1 MLELA
6 PQCWLPPDLPQQH
19 SSVTAPADLV
29 LSVVGSA
36 VTPTGLLAIFVLQ
49 AALHNSER
57 QLVRGFS

>member
-1 MLELA
+1 MLELHRSA
-6 PQCWLPPDLPQQH
+6 GCRQHLPQQH

-49 AALHNSER
+49 AALHNTK
-57 QLVRGFS
+57 